1 MISFCLQL
9 NPGKTQEIIIGPT
22 NILNM
27 IDIGGIILPGNVCI
41 RFVSTVKNLGITFDT
56 RLSFVSQIT
65 ALKRDSFR
73 LIRNIVKKR
82 FIFSNDQMKM
92 VVNSIVAC
100 RLDYCNALYF
110 GISEHLINQLQL
122 IQNAAAKAV
131 VGLYKYDHMGE
142 TLKELHWLP
151 VKYRIEFKILLIIFK
166 CLIGSGLII

>member
-1 MISFCLQL
+1 
-9 NPGKTQEIIIGPT
+9 
-22 NILNM
+22 
-27 IDIGGIILPGNVCI
+27 
-41 RFVSTVKNLGITFDT
+41 
-56 RLSFVSQIT
+56 
-65 ALKRDSFR
+65 
-73 LIRNIVKKR
+73 
-82 FIFSNDQMKM
+82 MKM